1 MIKADMG
8 TVQITGDVRVLM
20 AEFETLLGA
29 FKTTLHLTDEK
40 IVEMLVK
47 SDRNRYKECTKEV
60 AEEWRKAIEQH
71 TEEMLRYLDKEQS

>member
-8 TVQITGDVRVLM
+8 TVQISGDFSVLM
-20 AEFETLLGA
+20 AEFESLLGA

-47 SDRNRYKECTKEV
+47 SDNIRYKECTKEE
-60 AEEWRKAIEQH
+60 AEHCRKANEQF
-71 TEEMLRYLDKEQS
+71 TGEMLRHLDEEQS